1 MSDGGHLALA
11 DLSLVRKARNRGRAG
26 LFPSFVSALKPAHA
40 RDVLGLLGAKPGRVR

>member
-26 LFPSFVSALKPAHA
+26 LFPSFVSALKPAHT